1 MYASCLNHT
10 LLQTLKLS
18 TSLLGGSHRA
28 TAVARQ
34 VHPFVTA
41 TGPNGVTNPHLLS
54 RDKRAGMVTTAVE
67 RHQRFQLWFS

>member
-1 MYASCLNHT
+1 MYASCLNLV
-10 LLQTLKLS
+10 LLQTLNLS
-18 TSLLGGSHRA
+18 TSLLGGSYRA

-54 RDKRAGMVTTAVE
+54 RDKRAGMITTAVE